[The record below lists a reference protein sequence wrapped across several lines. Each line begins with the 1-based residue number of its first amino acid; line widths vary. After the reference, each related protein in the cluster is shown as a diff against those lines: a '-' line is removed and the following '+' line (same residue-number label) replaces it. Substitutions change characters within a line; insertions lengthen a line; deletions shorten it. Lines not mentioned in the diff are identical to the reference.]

1 VEQRKPRYPNQYW
14 ILLGVLFLII
24 ILLGICL
31 IWIGHQGTYN
41 SSPDCHDE
49 AAEKVFIINNSHKA
63 DYNFHHGEESSDSVN
78 LEIQEEP
85 VLKNKAVAFSLNDEE
100 ETTVETLEM

>member
-1 VEQRKPRYPNQYW
+1 MEQRKPRYPNQYW

-31 IWIGHQGTYN
+31 IWIGHQGAN
-41 SSPDCHDE
+41 SNSRDCHDE
-49 AAEKVFIINNSHKA
+49 AAEKVIIINNNHKA
-63 DYNFHHGEESSDSVN
+63 DYAFHHVEGGSDNVN

-85 VLKNKAVAFSLNDEE
+85 VLKSKAVTFSLNDEE
-100 ETTVETLEM
+100 ETTVETVEM